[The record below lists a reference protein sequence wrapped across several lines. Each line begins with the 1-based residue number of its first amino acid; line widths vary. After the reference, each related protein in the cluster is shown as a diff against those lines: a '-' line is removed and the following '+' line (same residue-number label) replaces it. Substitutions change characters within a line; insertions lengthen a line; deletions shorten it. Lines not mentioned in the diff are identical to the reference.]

1 MLENVV
7 NLMWID
13 GGCMKAGRTGA
24 ALATVLAALKGAGYT
39 VLHRPLN
46 AKDWLPQQR
55 ERLYVERRIYSIQCP
70 QYVYVHRENNMK
82 CFTT

>member
-1 MLENVV
+1 
-7 NLMWID
+7 MWID

-55 ERLYVERRIYSIQCP
+55 ERLYVERRIYVFYSVSAICICTQ
-70 QYVYVHRENNMK
+70 RK
-82 CFTT
+82 